1 MVVCEELEE
10 SEELEEFNNN
20 IEKLEELI
28 DKLSFTTKE
37 LCRVLKIKRPEGE
50 IYKAPPNDGCVL
62 QNLVYLRR

>member
-1 MVVCEELEE
+1 MVVY
-10 SEELEEFNNN
+10 EELEEFNNN

-37 LCRVLKIKRPEGE
+37 LCYVLKVKRSEGE
-50 IYKAPPNDGCVL
+50 VRKAPPNDGCVL